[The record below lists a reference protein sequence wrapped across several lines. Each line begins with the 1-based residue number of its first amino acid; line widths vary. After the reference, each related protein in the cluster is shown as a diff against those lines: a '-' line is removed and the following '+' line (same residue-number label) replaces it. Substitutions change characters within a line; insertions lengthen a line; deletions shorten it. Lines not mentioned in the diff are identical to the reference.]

1 MKKCLRREGWI
12 VNPQLRPRAVG
23 SPIKPPTLAQG
34 RTVDVL
40 MCTSISTIR
49 QYNNYPADAWSW
61 YGDTDK
67 VMAGQITHYRISRN
81 EKED

>member
-23 SPIKPPTLAQG
+23 SISKAPTSVQG
-34 RTVDVL
+34 RFVDVL
-40 MCTSISTIR
+40 MGRESR
-49 QYNNYPADAWSW
+49 QYNRFIADLWSW
-61 YGDTDK
+61 FGDTEI
-67 VMAGQITHYRISRN
+67 VVGGQITHYRISRN